1 MRKYIICLAAVVL
14 ASSFAGSV
22 ASAQEAAQEQQAVKP
37 YTVELDFGQFA
48 GFWSGDRQLVDEQG
62 DSGTPHY
69 HWVLSKMVTDD
80 SQITEGLRTK
90 GMNK

>member
-1 MRKYIICLAAVVL
+1 MRKYIICLAAMVL
-14 ASSFAGSV
+14 ASF
-22 ASAQEAAQEQQAVKP
+22 
-37 YTVELDFGQFA
+37 FA

-69 HWVLSKMVTDD
+69 HWVLSKIVTDD

>member
-1 MRKYIICLAAVVL
+1 MTCRCASGSRSTGSRKVI
-14 ASSFAGSV
+14 S
-22 ASAQEAAQEQQAVKP
+22 KP
-37 YTVELDFGQFA
+37 NKYEKVHHL
-48 GFWSGDRQLVDEQG
+48 
-62 DSGTPHY
+62 PHY

>member
-1 MRKYIICLAAVVL
+1 MRKYI
-14 ASSFAGSV
+14 
-22 ASAQEAAQEQQAVKP
+22 K
-37 YTVELDFGQFA
+37 
-48 GFWSGDRQLVDEQG
+48 G

-90 GMNK
+90 GLNK